1 MAEKKVLTKKEI
13 EAKKEKR
20 RILFQRIGA
29 IIVVTVLVL
38 VAFAALFEGMN

>member
-29 IIVVTVLVL
+29 VLVVTVLVL

>member
-13 EAKKEKR
+13 ELKKEKR
-20 RILFQRIGA
+20 RVLFQRISA
-29 IIVVTVLVL
+29 IVVVTVLVL